1 MSKAKAP
8 KSDKREDVLVSAR
21 VKVPPAPPR
30 PERGGPPNE
39 EAGLSA
45 CTLTD
50 MCWQCARCGAVKLLD
65 GAQPGWK
72 WRSEGPSHWLH
83 RCQTAAELEAAE
95 VEDCTTA
102 PQDQVAKCHDL
113 LGRVV
118 PPGELPQ
125 RIAWLMASWRELTR
139 RGASAGAAHV
149 QAKPAE
155 SEFVT
160 VKGLLDKEAE
170 ARLLADLAKRAA
182 AHQEELAKCGG
193 KSSEVPSHLGALGR
207 PMVIDD
213 PPHPPPVDEQREQ
226 ALWLGIR
233 AARLALGVGT
243 GDPGFRALAGLALL
257 RWSAGTSTW

>member
-182 AHQEELAKCGG
+182 AVERGDEYVVTLYYLEPAPGARGPGDGGRAKAGRGGDGCGSG
-193 KSSEVPSHLGALGR
+193 APAPAGIGLPGGVPPGER
-207 PMVIDD
+207 
-213 PPHPPPVDEQREQ
+213 R
-226 ALWLGIR
+226 
-233 AARLALGVGT
+233 VG
-243 GDPGFRALAGLALL
+243 
-257 RWSAGTSTW
+257 